1 MGRTNPSNMGR
12 VRTRTTK
19 RAAKHIVEK
28 YYQRLTL
35 DFATNK
41 RICEEVASIQSKALR
56 NKIAGYLTHLMK
68 RIAKGPVRGISLKLQ
83 EEGRE
88 RRMDYIPDISA
99 VDLEIE
105 KGIEIDQDT
114 KNMLR
119 AMDMANLPG
128 LNVVNHKERPRYG
141 GNREGGNRDYQK
153 RD

>member
-68 RIAKGPVRGISLKLQ
+68 RISKGPVRGISLKLQ
-83 EEGRE
+83 EEERE

-99 VDLEIE
+99 ADLEIE
-105 KGIEIDQDT
+105 KGIEIDSDT
-114 KNMLR
+114 KDMLKD
-119 AMDMANLPG
+119 MDMSNLPG
-128 LNVVNHKERPRYG
+128 INVVSNKERRPYDSRPPRSDR
-141 GNREGGNRDYQK
+141 NQDQRR
-153 RD
+153 

>member
-1 MGRTNPSNMGR
+1 MGSTEEMGR
-12 VRTRTTK
+12 VRNKTVK
-19 RAAKHIVEK
+19 RASKKVIER

-35 DFATNK
+35 DFNTNK
-41 RICEEVASIQSKALR
+41 RICDEVAMIPSKKLR
-56 NKIAGYLTHLMK
+56 NKIAGFTTHMMK
-68 RIAKGPVRGISLKLQ
+68 RIARGPVKGISLKLQ
-83 EEGRE
+83 EEERE

>member
-68 RIAKGPVRGISLKLQ
+68 RIAKGPVRVISLKLHY
-83 EEGRE
+83 EERE

-119 AMDMANLPG
+119 AMDMADLPG
-128 LNVVNHKERPRYG
+128 LNVVNHKERRGYG
-141 GNREGGNRDYQK
+141 RQYNNNR
-153 RD
+153 

>member
-68 RIAKGPVRGISLKLQ
+68 RISKGPVRGISLKLQ
-83 EEGRE
+83 EEERE
-88 RRMDYIPDISA
+88 HRMDYIPDISA

-105 KGIEIDQDT
+105 KGIEIDTDT

-128 LNVVNHKERPRYG
+128 LNVVSQKERTQYRPRY
-141 GNREGGNRDYQK
+141 NR
-153 RD
+153 

>member
-1 MGRTNPSNMGR
+1 MGR

-83 EEGRE
+83 EEERE

-105 KGIEIDQDT
+105 KGIEIDADT

-128 LNVVNHKERPRYG
+128 LNVVNHKERPRY
-141 GNREGGNRDYQK
+141 EA
-153 RD
+153 